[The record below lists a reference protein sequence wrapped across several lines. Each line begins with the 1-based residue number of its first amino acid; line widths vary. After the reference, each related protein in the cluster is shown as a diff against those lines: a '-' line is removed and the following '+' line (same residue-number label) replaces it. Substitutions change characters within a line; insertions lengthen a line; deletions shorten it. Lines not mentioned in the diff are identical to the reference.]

1 MKQGQQFVPQPEKVM
16 QKVRPYRR
24 RNPNYENLRIS
35 RGVLYS
41 PEGNIRIKQI
51 GKGAFTTA
59 YVTVEAP
66 TPRVFLVASAEVVDK
81 ELLASAH
88 DEAPQNPHL
97 PRVEKFG
104 YTTDDQTVY
113 VMPLYRAPLRKA
125 DSPEGWRDFSILKK
139 CREQA
144 WSEVSKSARGLG
156 AMTHRGYDVNE
167 ATLAC
172 AEASG
177 VRPAV
182 LEALRALVDTA
193 SNYGASQVFEFAARN
208 LATDAD
214 GNLVL
219 LDPLFDMERLERQR
233 AAAMRQRRAAA
244 RW

>member
-1 MKQGQQFVPQPEKVM
+1 M
-16 QKVRPYRR
+16 RRR

-41 PEGNIRIKQI
+41 PEGNIRVKQI
-51 GKGAFTTA
+51 GKGSFTTA
-59 YVTVEAP
+59 YVEVDAP
-66 TPRVFLVASAEVVDK
+66 TPGNRAQTAESRAQPRVFLVASDEVVDK
-81 ELLASAH
+81 ELLAAAH
-88 DEAPQNPHL
+88 DEAPRNPHL

-104 YTTDDQTVY
+104 YTSDDQTVY

-208 LATDAD
+208 LATDAE

-233 AAAMRQRRAAA
+233 REAAKKRAAA